1 MNSIKAAFTPQTK
14 GCKGNPIFKHIATGL
29 IFSCRKDA
37 VVVMGT
43 QRYKKALKAG
53 EFLFNYRCEKGE
65 EPLRIT
71 KY

>member
-1 MNSIKAAFTPQTK
+1 MNKVNVAFASQIR
-14 GCKGNPIFKHIATGL
+14 GCKGNPTFKHIVTGL

-71 KY
+71 KF

>member
-1 MNSIKAAFTPQTK
+1 MSNVNEAFAPQVK
-14 GCKGNPIFKHIATGL
+14 GCKGNPTFKHVATGL

>member
-1 MNSIKAAFTPQTK
+1 MSNRNEAFTPQIK
-14 GCKGNPIFKHIATGL
+14 GCKGNPTFKHIATGL

-71 KY
+71 KF

>member
-1 MNSIKAAFTPQTK
+1 MSNIKAALTPQIK
-14 GCKGNPIFKHIATGL
+14 GCKGNPTFKHIATGL

>member
-1 MNSIKAAFTPQTK
+1 MSNRKAAFTPQTK

-43 QRYKKALKAG
+43 QRYKRALRAD
-53 EFLFNYRCEKGE
+53 EFEFNYICREGE
-65 EPLRIT
+65 HPIKIT
-71 KY
+71 Y

>member
-1 MNSIKAAFTPQTK
+1 MSNVIEAFTPQTK
-14 GCKGNPIFKHIATGL
+14 GCKGNPTFKHIATGL

-53 EFLFNYRCEKGE
+53 EFVFHYELKDGE
-65 EPLRIT
+65 RPIRIT
-71 KY
+71 Y